1 MRRFYESE
9 ENEIDFHQAAADA
22 LPMCSPKAQ
31 DEIGNV
37 AQNYFDESEYD
48 SEEELSNLIYNY
60 IDNMADSGEFTE
72 ETKLDLINAGYIES
86 DEELEESVLNEV
98 RNHPVSDDDIEELAK
113 DLVKDGTTSKKDVE
127 KAVGGFEYFSQLQ
140 DEIDNADDE
149 DVDDLQKEYD
159 DDFEEVI
166 DSVLESIKTLKD
178 KKSSKGKKSLKEDV
192 SGEKSFDEVKEGDI
206 GKDYAGNEVIIL
218 AKGPASN
225 FNNADGFEEF
235 VDLSD
240 YDPEDTDFN
249 NQIDAEWPECVLVQF
264 VEDGSEVVYSYGS
277 DGVLVP
283 QSKVRQISFDFIDNG
298 VDVES
303 LISRIKDA
311 MEVAGIEI
319 VGGPQVGDTSW
330 TKEEYG
336 LKESAKLKEA
346 EGQKILWVSHDHED
360 ANEHNVFVISPK
372 TLERINATDTWLNS
386 FEYIETE
393 DIIPGHQ
400 YLIESDDEILSI
412 HDWTQLVIDK
422 KKEAGK
428 DDCPLFVDWWDW
440 DYDDPRKHP
449 AYSSWEEYV
458 EANLKYLDEAWL
470 DKDSAFGYALISID
484 KKGNPKQIL
493 GTLDCMLGNNKDVNI
508 FIDEALE
515 EGSDLDEE
523 IIGRGKYGIE
533 VKDPRDLWVPASEN
547 YPRNGEPAE
556 FKKEDDAKN
565 SDLYKRLVDRYGKD
579 RVRTYK
585 QDKPRN

>member
-9 ENEIDFHQAAADA
+9 ENEMDFHQAAADA

-31 DEIGNV
+31 DEIGDV

-60 IDNMADSGEFTE
+60 IDNMADSGELTE

-86 DEELEESVLNEV
+86 DEELEESVLNEAG
-98 RNHPVSDDDIEELAK
+98 NH
-113 DLVKDGTTSKKDVE
+113 
-127 KAVGGFEYFSQLQ
+127 
-140 DEIDNADDE
+140 
-149 DVDDLQKEYD
+149 
-159 DDFEEVI
+159 
-166 DSVLESIKTLKD
+166 
-178 KKSSKGKKSLKEDV
+178 LKEDV

-218 AKGPASN
+218 AKGSASN

-240 YDPEDTDFN
+240 YDPEDADFN

-458 EANLKYLDEAWL
+458 EANLKYLEEAWL

-565 SDLYKRLVDRYGKD
+565 SNLYKRLVDRYGKD

-585 QDKPRN
+585 QDKPKN